1 MFRGLSPSLAQI
13 TQGTES
19 VRRDLV
25 DFVAKTEVSW
35 TTGGLAGSKST
46 SKRPEKNDRNDRP
59 ATGAFCWTETNN
71 IQWLKKASVNYRI
84 IEL

>member
-1 MFRGLSPSLAQI
+1 MFRGLSPRPGI

-25 DFVAKTEVSW
+25 DLVAKTEVSW

-46 SKRPEKNDRNDRP
+46 WKRPGRNDPNRP
-59 ATGAFCWTETNN
+59 VAGASFLLTFQWHPMTE
-71 IQWLKKASVNYRI
+71 KSSVNYMI
-84 IEL
+84 